1 MSSAEDEEEYT
12 FVEGTDKEVDL
23 NQEVPVTKDTVDDKD
38 DKDGEKAASSSSENA
53 EEKEMPKLE
62 STDSEV
68 FELVPSGLRSRHQAA
83 TCGPCGSACRFD
95 PLEMRD
101 SDSTFEEEYAKINRD
116 LDEEP
121 ANLHRWRAWLSM
133 FFLVVMTGPPIAA
146 FFLTA
151 KEWVDPLVRLVP
163 ADDSEQVKDIF
174 FGGTAWLVSC
184 ITNKSAT
191 KPPRVLEAAAEV
203 LRPRGVRVARVHCW
217 HPIETKKGK
226 RTLAQRFGFREKPP
240 VVMATNGKAPPTFV
254 AATGLNAEAL
264 AAKVLAAVIPD
275 AELPKASIR
284 DRKRVDPDTL
294 EHEEAEALARRVME
308 VLQSLEPNHIP
319 PIVATICRVPM
330 KEEDREEVIRELL
343 VKWLRMLEQEKE
355 HPTGAVTIQQI
366 LSLAVSLGLS
376 PDIVNTAVFTKEVF
390 DFIGNRFHLL
400 RAEEIIVFLW
410 AIQRLVV
417 PKSSTAN
424 LARGLKQVQKLWTM
438 LSASSELSLQ
448 RLIQLSEVLTCVKA
462 EAKGSL
468 PHWTGELE
476 ELQELVIQDLA
487 ESVQYCQSDT
497 LSQILEIWH
506 GSEDFWSQ
514 HTEFAEAIAKRIEE
528 LLLEFTET
536 TEILRTFQAALSAPG
551 LVKSL
556 SERAIEVLSS
566 ALSSRGAD
574 DLERVQA
581 VVAGTPWE
589 VLCKGTP
596 ASAATASEAPPVE
609 VQPGQLV
616 RIDRNKVFIVAVDAT
631 GRDFLA
637 VIPGVGNMLMRGPFS
652 DINRGWYVVVGAT
665 ILTNLLLN
673 MFMVPGLN
681 AVGVI
686 LSKFMR
692 CCCRGRVKHHSE
704 LVQYYTNP
712 EFDLKTKYAQLLT
725 TVCVTL
731 MYSSGLPLLYLIGFG
746 YMALMYW
753 SDKITL
759 LWYSKRPP
767 HYDAVLAKNA
777 AEAMLYA
784 IALHCIFAVVMFGQ
798 PCVFP
803 SQSLGGD
810 LGSLIEK
817 NAGEASSALGDF
829 WPRLTQESTWM
840 FVAFFAVL
848 LALWVIW
855 WLQWAF
861 AGTFGAVLQAMWA
874 LCCASHK
881 QQDADVM
888 EAVKTGGEDL
898 DGTLQSLGSKA
909 EKFDVAEM
917 LSWEEAK
924 ALIEKNG
931 QTSSYHWWEHPAQM
945 EIAHHMKGNI
955 GVVPQGDG
963 ALRA

>member
-1 MSSAEDEEEYT
+1 MDQALAIWAAEADCSEISLDGVSDFARVWVFSSITSVGLLIVLIVPFVWCRKRAARVVPEGIVDDSPAGATKTRVSEAGADLNRSEPDLAAAKRHLLRSSA
-12 FVEGTDKEVDL
+12 
-23 NQEVPVTKDTVDDKD
+23 TVDGKYLSPCSAGLDKMCVI
-38 DKDGEKAASSSSENA
+38 GGTGTSLYFGTLRTMGYLFATMAAITFPTTAFCLLGTFAPDNGQFLA
-53 EEKEMPKLE
+53 RTTIGNL
-62 STDSEV
+62 
-68 FELVPSGLRSRHQAA
+68 GLYVDTQVL
-83 TCGPCGSACRFD
+83 D
-95 PLEMRD
+95 PL
-101 SDSTFEEEYAKINRD
+101 
-116 LDEEP
+116 
-121 ANLHRWRAWLSM
+121 
-133 FFLVVMTGPPIAA
+133 
-146 FFLTA
+146 
-151 KEWVDPLVRLVP
+151 
-163 ADDSEQVKDIF
+163 
-174 FGGTAWLVSC
+174 
-184 ITNKSAT
+184 
-191 KPPRVLEAAAEV
+191 
-203 LRPRGVRVARVHCW
+203 LRIVRVNCD
-217 HPIETKKGK
+217 G
-226 RTLAQRFGFREKPP
+226 
-240 VVMATNGKAPPTFV
+240 
-254 AATGLNAEAL
+254 
-264 AAKVLAAVIPD
+264 
-275 AELPKASIR
+275 AS
-284 DRKRVDPDTL
+284 
-294 EHEEAEALARRVME
+294 
-308 VLQSLEPNHIP
+308 
-319 PIVATICRVPM
+319 
-330 KEEDREEVIRELL
+330 L
-343 VKWLRMLEQEKE
+343 VNL
-355 HPTGAVTIQQI
+355 
-366 LSLAVSLGLS
+366 
-376 PDIVNTAVFTKEVF
+376 TAVFAWLDFAAVFILFVYLLRFRFYDIPKQIEDDDLQQVSVSDFSVLIEKLPARISNQRDYERLLREHLESRMRAVQNAHGGDKKEPQVCDVTLVRDFKGRLDALQEQARLTQQIEVQKAYHNDRKLAKLTNKKAKLDQKIEMQLPAEEELPVLRAFVILNRVADVDSLLYDYRLAKFSLFRCCQSRRRRFCGHGIRVTEAPQPTEVLWENQDVPWWSRLLRQICMLVTFVVLLVISLICIYVITVVGKSQAGNQLSYIGSELCDPVVPETTGNETQYVCYVNVAANWTKEYAVGQGG
-390 DFIGNRFHLL
+390 DILNCWCESMGY
-400 RAEEIIVFLW
+400 A
-410 AIQRLVV
+410 ALVED
-417 PKSSTAN
+417 PSLFQTCSS
-424 LARGLKQVQKLWTM
+424 W
-438 LSASSELSLQ
+438 
-448 RLIQLSEVLTCVKA
+448 
-462 EAKGSL
+462 
-468 PHWTGELE
+468 
-476 ELQELVIQDLA
+476 
-487 ESVQYCQSDT
+487 
-497 LSQILEIWH
+497 
-506 GSEDFWSQ
+506 
-514 HTEFAEAIAKRIEE
+514 
-528 LLLEFTET
+528 LLELGKSMSIMT
-536 TEILRTFQAALSAPG
+536 AASMVVVVIN
-551 LVKSL
+551 LVLQWVFIAMAKFERSL
-556 SERAIEVLSS
+556 SNNALNHSMMQKIFLAQTLNIGFVLFTVNTY
-566 ALSSRGAD
+566 G
-574 DLERVQA
+574 
-581 VVAGTPWE
+581 PK
-589 VLCKGTP
+589 VL
-596 ASAATASEAPPVE
+596 
-609 VQPGQLV
+609 
-616 RIDRNKVFIVAVDAT
+616 
-631 GRDFLA
+631 RDFLA